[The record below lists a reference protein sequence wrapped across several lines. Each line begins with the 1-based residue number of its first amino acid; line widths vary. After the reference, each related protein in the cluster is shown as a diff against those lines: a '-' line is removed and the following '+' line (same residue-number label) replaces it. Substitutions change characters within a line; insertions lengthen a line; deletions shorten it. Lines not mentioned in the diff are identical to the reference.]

1 MSKSE
6 PKAVIAGFD
15 RRKEYSVKVT
25 AVRGTERSKA
35 LLGRYSGQSLL
46 FRVSSHT
53 LGSVF
58 ESIVLK
64 QICSERSAAL
74 LFLIFLCVS
83 VRISVR
89 LGGE

>member
-35 LLGRYSGQSLL
+35 LLGRYSGQSLML
-46 FRVSSHT
+46 LCRVSSHT
-53 LGSVF
+53 LSSEHRKCGM
-58 ESIVLK
+58 
-64 QICSERSAAL
+64 QISAVL
-74 LFLIFLCVS
+74 LFLIFL
-83 VRISVR
+83 
-89 LGGE
+89 